1 MAEILSHHK
10 NHNMYTLQYEIFQ
23 NINCN
28 LYHMMN
34 DICFKTSKYI
44 RIIYIVLELSTLYGV
59 NKAECSV
66 IFM

>member
-1 MAEILSHHK
+1 MAEILSYHK

-34 DICFKTSKYI
+34 DICLKTSKYI
-44 RIIYIVLELSTLYGV
+44 RIIYNVLELSTLY
-59 NKAECSV
+59 
-66 IFM
+66 